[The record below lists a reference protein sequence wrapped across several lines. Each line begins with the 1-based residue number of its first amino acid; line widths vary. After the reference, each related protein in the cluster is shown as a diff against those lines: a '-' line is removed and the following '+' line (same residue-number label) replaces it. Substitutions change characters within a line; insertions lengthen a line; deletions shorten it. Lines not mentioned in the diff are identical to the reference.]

1 MKILSVRHAALP
13 ALLLPL
19 IAAAQAADEQTMVV
33 TAAPTTVSELDT
45 PAAVS
50 VVNGDEMRQA
60 APRVNLSE
68 SLGAVPGLQ
77 VQNRQNYAQDL
88 QLSIRGF
95 GSRSTYGVRG
105 LRIYVDGI
113 PATMPDGQGQTSNID
128 IGSVD
133 TIEVLRGP
141 FSALYGNSSGGVINV
156 TSQTGTQPPTVE
168 ASSYYGSFGT
178 WHYGMKATGAV
189 GDGSHAGDVDYTVST
204 NRFTTHG
211 YRDHSGAR
219 KNLANARLGV
229 RINDVSKLTLL
240 LNSVD
245 IKANDAGGLTADEW
259 RDNPRQSP
267 RGDQYNTR
275 KNTRQTQAG
284 LRYERQLSAQDDL
297 SVMMYAGERETTQF
311 QSIPRAPQLKPSH
324 AGGVIDLTRHYQGI
338 DTRLTHRGELL
349 VPVTL
354 TAGLDYENMSERR
367 KGYENFVMVNGAPQY
382 GEQGALRRNERNL
395 MWNVDPYLQTQWQLT
410 DKLSLDAGVRYS
422 SVWFD
427 SNDYY
432 ITPGNG
438 DDSGDA
444 SYHKWLPA
452 GSLKYA
458 LTDAWNVYLSAG
470 RGFETPTI
478 NELSYRSDNQSG
490 LNFGLKPSTN
500 DTVEIGSKTR
510 IGNGLFTAALF
521 QTNTDNEIVVDS
533 SSGGR
538 TSYKNAGKTRRQG
551 VELGLDQQFGESW
564 RLKAAWT
571 WLDATYRT
579 NVCDDASCNGNRI
592 PGIARNMGYA
602 SFGYQPE
609 QGWYAG
615 SDIRY
620 MSDIMANDENT
631 AKAPSWTVVGLT
643 TGYKWSYGRMD
654 MDLFGRIDNLFDR
667 EYVGSVIVNES
678 NGRYYEPA
686 PGRNYGIGMTPAW
699 RFKNRPPPPPMPLA
713 IGGRSAFPG
722 RLFHRQAD
730 TRQRPALDTPPP
742 S

>member
-1 MKILSVRHAALP
+1 MKILSVRHVALP

-259 RDNPRQSP
+259 RDDPRQSP

-551 VELGLDQQFGESW
+551 MELGLDQQFGESW

-686 PGRNYGIGMTPAW
+686 PGRNYGIGLNLAW
-699 RFKNRPPPPPMPLA
+699 RFE
-713 IGGRSAFPG
+713 
-722 RLFHRQAD
+722 
-730 TRQRPALDTPPP
+730 
-742 S
+742 

>member
-178 WHYGMKATGAV
+178 WQYGMKATGAV

-551 VELGLDQQFGESW
+551 MELGLDQQFGESW

-686 PGRNYGIGMTPAW
+686 PGRNYGIGLNLAW
-699 RFKNRPPPPPMPLA
+699 RFE
-713 IGGRSAFPG
+713 
-722 RLFHRQAD
+722 
-730 TRQRPALDTPPP
+730 
-742 S
+742 

>member
-19 IAAAQAADEQTMVV
+19 IAAAQTADEQTMVV

-141 FSALYGNSSGGVINV
+141 FSALYGNSSGGVINF

-410 DKLSLDAGVRYS
+410 DKLSLDVGVRYS

-510 IGNGLFTAALF
+510 LGNGLLTAALF

-551 VELGLDQQFGESW
+551 MELGLDQQFGESW

-579 NVCDDASCNGNRI
+579 NVCDEASCNGNRI

-654 MDLFGRIDNLFDR
+654 MDLFGRVDNLFDR

-686 PGRNYGIGMTPAW
+686 PGRNYGIGLNLAW
-699 RFKNRPPPPPMPLA
+699 RFE
-713 IGGRSAFPG
+713 
-722 RLFHRQAD
+722 
-730 TRQRPALDTPPP
+730 
-742 S
+742 

>member
-19 IAAAQAADEQTMVV
+19 IAAAQTADEQTMVV

-259 RDNPRQSP
+259 RDNPRLSP

-427 SNDYY
+427 SNDFY

-438 DDSGDA
+438 EDSGDA
-444 SYHKWLPA
+444 SHHKWLPA

-510 IGNGLFTAALF
+510 IGNGLLTAALF
-521 QTNTDNEIVVDS
+521 QTDTDNEIVVDS

-551 VELGLDQQFGESW
+551 MELGLDQQFGESW
-564 RLKAAWT
+564 RLTAAWT

-579 NVCDDASCNGNRI
+579 NVCGDASCNGNRI

-654 MDLFGRIDNLFDR
+654 MDLFGRVDNLFDR

-686 PGRNYGIGMTPAW
+686 PGRNYGIGLNLAW
-699 RFKNRPPPPPMPLA
+699 RFE
-713 IGGRSAFPG
+713 
-722 RLFHRQAD
+722 
-730 TRQRPALDTPPP
+730 
-742 S
+742 

>member
-1 MKILSVRHAALP
+1 MKILSVRLAALP

-410 DKLSLDAGVRYS
+410 EKLSLDAGVRYS

-551 VELGLDQQFGESW
+551 MELGLDQQFGESW

-686 PGRNYGIGMTPAW
+686 PGRNYGIGLNLAW
-699 RFKNRPPPPPMPLA
+699 RFE
-713 IGGRSAFPG
+713 
-722 RLFHRQAD
+722 
-730 TRQRPALDTPPP
+730 
-742 S
+742 

>member
-219 KNLANARLGV
+219 KNLANARLGA

-551 VELGLDQQFGESW
+551 MELGLDQQFGESW

-686 PGRNYGIGMTPAW
+686 PGRNYGIGLNLAW
-699 RFKNRPPPPPMPLA
+699 RFE
-713 IGGRSAFPG
+713 
-722 RLFHRQAD
+722 
-730 TRQRPALDTPPP
+730 
-742 S
+742 

>member
-510 IGNGLFTAALF
+510 IGNGLLTAALF
-521 QTNTDNEIVVDS
+521 QTDTDNEIVVDI

-551 VELGLDQQFGESW
+551 MELGLDQQFGESW

-579 NVCDDASCNGNRI
+579 NVCGDASCNGNRI

-654 MDLFGRIDNLFDR
+654 MDLFGRVDNLFDR

-686 PGRNYGIGMTPAW
+686 PGRNYGIGLNLAW
-699 RFKNRPPPPPMPLA
+699 RFE
-713 IGGRSAFPG
+713 
-722 RLFHRQAD
+722 
-730 TRQRPALDTPPP
+730 
-742 S
+742 

>member
-338 DTRLTHRGELL
+338 DTRLTHRGELM

-551 VELGLDQQFGESW
+551 MELGLDQQFGESW

-686 PGRNYGIGMTPAW
+686 PGRNYGIGLNLAW
-699 RFKNRPPPPPMPLA
+699 RFE
-713 IGGRSAFPG
+713 
-722 RLFHRQAD
+722 
-730 TRQRPALDTPPP
+730 
-742 S
+742 

>member
-19 IAAAQAADEQTMVV
+19 IAAAQTADEQTMVV

-284 LRYERQLSAQDDL
+284 LRFERQLSAQDDL

-510 IGNGLFTAALF
+510 LGNGLLTAALF

-551 VELGLDQQFGESW
+551 MELGLDQQFGESW

-654 MDLFGRIDNLFDR
+654 MDLFGRVDNLFDR

-686 PGRNYGIGMTPAW
+686 PGRNYGIGLNLAW
-699 RFKNRPPPPPMPLA
+699 RFE
-713 IGGRSAFPG
+713 
-722 RLFHRQAD
+722 
-730 TRQRPALDTPPP
+730 
-742 S
+742 

>member
-19 IAAAQAADEQTMVV
+19 IAAAQTADEQTMVV

-510 IGNGLFTAALF
+510 LGNGLLTAALF

-551 VELGLDQQFGESW
+551 MELGLDQQFGESW
-564 RLKAAWT
+564 RMKAAWT

-654 MDLFGRIDNLFDR
+654 MDLFGRVDNLFDR

-686 PGRNYGIGMTPAW
+686 PGRNYGIGLNLAW
-699 RFKNRPPPPPMPLA
+699 RFE
-713 IGGRSAFPG
+713 
-722 RLFHRQAD
+722 
-730 TRQRPALDTPPP
+730 
-742 S
+742 

>member
-1 MKILSVRHAALP
+1 MKILSVRAAALP

-19 IAAAQAADEQTMVV
+19 VSAGPTALAAEQTMVV
-33 TAAPTTVSELDT
+33 TAAPSAVSELDT

-95 GSRSTYGVRG
+95 GPRSTYGVRG

-128 IGSVD
+128 IGSLD
-133 TIEVLRGP
+133 SLEVLRGP
-141 FSALYGNSSGGVINV
+141 FSALYGNSSGGVINA
-156 TSQTGTQPPTVE
+156 TSQTGSQPPTIE

-189 GDGSHAGDVDYTVST
+189 GDGSHAGDVDYVVST

-211 YRDHSGAR
+211 FRDHSGAR
-219 KNLANARLGV
+219 KNLANAKLGV

-240 LNSVD
+240 FNSVD
-245 IKANDAGGLTADEW
+245 IKANDAGGLSYDEW
-259 RDNPRQSP
+259 QNNPRQSP
-267 RGDQYNTR
+267 RGDEYNTR
-275 KNTRQTQAG
+275 KTIKQTQAG
-284 LRYERQLSAQDDL
+284 LRYERQLSEQDDL
-297 SVMMYAGERETTQF
+297 SVMMYAGERETTQY
-311 QSIPRAPQLKPSH
+311 QSIPRAPQLKPTH

-338 DTRLTHRGELL
+338 DTRWTHRGELL
-349 VPVTL
+349 VPVTF
-354 TAGLDYENMSERR
+354 TTGLDYETMSERR
-367 KGYENFVMVNGAPQY
+367 KGYENFVMSNGAPQY
-382 GEQGALRRNERNL
+382 GEKGDLRRNERNL

-410 DKLSLDAGVRYS
+410 EKLSLDAGVRYS

-438 DDSGDA
+438 DDSGEA

-458 LTDAWNVYLSAG
+458 VTDAWNVYVSAG

-478 NELSYRSDNQSG
+478 NELSYRSGDQGG
-490 LNFGLKPSTN
+490 LNFGLQPSTN
-500 DTVEIGSKTR
+500 ETVEIGSKAR
-510 IGNGLFTAALF
+510 IGNGLLTAALF
-521 QTNTDNEIVVDS
+521 QTDTDNEIVVDT

-551 VELGLDQQFGESW
+551 MELGLDQQFGESW

-579 NVCDDASCNGNRI
+579 NVCDDTSCKGNRI

-609 QGWYAG
+609 KGWYAG

-654 MDLFGRIDNLFDR
+654 MDLFGRVDNLFDR
-667 EYVGSVIVNES
+667 SYAGSVIVNES

-686 PGRNYGIGMTPAW
+686 PGRNYGIGLNQAW
-699 RFKNRPPPPPMPLA
+699 RFE
-713 IGGRSAFPG
+713 
-722 RLFHRQAD
+722 
-730 TRQRPALDTPPP
+730 
-742 S
+742 

>member
-33 TAAPTTVSELDT
+33 TAAPTMVSELDT

-211 YRDHSGAR
+211 YRDHGGAR

-551 VELGLDQQFGESW
+551 MELGLDQQFGESW

-686 PGRNYGIGMTPAW
+686 PGRNYGIGLNLAW
-699 RFKNRPPPPPMPLA
+699 RFE
-713 IGGRSAFPG
+713 
-722 RLFHRQAD
+722 
-730 TRQRPALDTPPP
+730 
-742 S
+742 

>member
-551 VELGLDQQFGESW
+551 MELGLNQQFGESW

-686 PGRNYGIGMTPAW
+686 PGRNYGIGLNLAW
-699 RFKNRPPPPPMPLA
+699 RFE
-713 IGGRSAFPG
+713 
-722 RLFHRQAD
+722 
-730 TRQRPALDTPPP
+730 
-742 S
+742 

>member
-1 MKILSVRHAALP
+1 MRHAALP

-500 DTVEIGSKTR
+500 DTVEIGSKRR

-551 VELGLDQQFGESW
+551 MELGLDQQFGESW

-686 PGRNYGIGMTPAW
+686 PGRNYGIGLNLAW
-699 RFKNRPPPPPMPLA
+699 RFE
-713 IGGRSAFPG
+713 
-722 RLFHRQAD
+722 
-730 TRQRPALDTPPP
+730 
-742 S
+742 

>member
-77 VQNRQNYAQDL
+77 VQNRQNYAHDL

-551 VELGLDQQFGESW
+551 MELGLDQQFGESW

-686 PGRNYGIGMTPAW
+686 PGRNYGIGLNLAW
-699 RFKNRPPPPPMPLA
+699 RFE
-713 IGGRSAFPG
+713 
-722 RLFHRQAD
+722 
-730 TRQRPALDTPPP
+730 
-742 S
+742 

>member
-1 MKILSVRHAALP
+1 MKILSVRHVALL

-19 IAAAQAADEQTMVV
+19 IAAAQAVDEQTMVV

-551 VELGLDQQFGESW
+551 MELGLDQQFGESW

-686 PGRNYGIGMTPAW
+686 PGRNYGIGLNLAW
-699 RFKNRPPPPPMPLA
+699 RFE
-713 IGGRSAFPG
+713 
-722 RLFHRQAD
+722 
-730 TRQRPALDTPPP
+730 
-742 S
+742 

>member
-19 IAAAQAADEQTMVV
+19 IAAAEAADEQTMVV

-45 PAAVS
+45 AAAVS

-551 VELGLDQQFGESW
+551 MELGLDQQFGESW

-678 NGRYYEPA
+678 
-686 PGRNYGIGMTPAW
+686 
-699 RFKNRPPPPPMPLA
+699 
-713 IGGRSAFPG
+713 
-722 RLFHRQAD
+722 
-730 TRQRPALDTPPP
+730 
-742 S
+742 

>member
-438 DDSGDA
+438 DESGDA

-551 VELGLDQQFGESW
+551 MELGLDQQFGESW

-686 PGRNYGIGMTPAW
+686 PGRNYGIGLNLAW
-699 RFKNRPPPPPMPLA
+699 RFE
-713 IGGRSAFPG
+713 
-722 RLFHRQAD
+722 
-730 TRQRPALDTPPP
+730 
-742 S
+742 

>member
-538 TSYKNAGKTRRQG
+538 TSYKNAG
-551 VELGLDQQFGESW
+551 
-564 RLKAAWT
+564 
-571 WLDATYRT
+571 
-579 NVCDDASCNGNRI
+579 
-592 PGIARNMGYA
+592 
-602 SFGYQPE
+602 
-609 QGWYAG
+609 
-615 SDIRY
+615 
-620 MSDIMANDENT
+620 
-631 AKAPSWTVVGLT
+631 
-643 TGYKWSYGRMD
+643 
-654 MDLFGRIDNLFDR
+654 
-667 EYVGSVIVNES
+667 
-678 NGRYYEPA
+678 
-686 PGRNYGIGMTPAW
+686 
-699 RFKNRPPPPPMPLA
+699 
-713 IGGRSAFPG
+713 
-722 RLFHRQAD
+722 
-730 TRQRPALDTPPP
+730 
-742 S
+742 

>member
-19 IAAAQAADEQTMVV
+19 IAAAQTADEQTMVV

-324 AGGVIDLTRHYQGI
+324 AGGVIDLTRHYQGS

-510 IGNGLFTAALF
+510 LGNGLLTAALF

-551 VELGLDQQFGESW
+551 MELGLDQQFGESW

-654 MDLFGRIDNLFDR
+654 MDLFGRVDNLFDR

-686 PGRNYGIGMTPAW
+686 PGRNYGIGLNLAW
-699 RFKNRPPPPPMPLA
+699 RFE
-713 IGGRSAFPG
+713 
-722 RLFHRQAD
+722 
-730 TRQRPALDTPPP
+730 
-742 S
+742 

>member
-88 QLSIRGF
+88 LLSIRGF

-551 VELGLDQQFGESW
+551 MELGLDQQFGESW

-686 PGRNYGIGMTPAW
+686 PGRNYGIGLNLAW
-699 RFKNRPPPPPMPLA
+699 RFE
-713 IGGRSAFPG
+713 
-722 RLFHRQAD
+722 
-730 TRQRPALDTPPP
+730 
-742 S
+742 

>member
-19 IAAAQAADEQTMVV
+19 IAAAKAADEQTMVV

-551 VELGLDQQFGESW
+551 MELGLDQQFGESW

-686 PGRNYGIGMTPAW
+686 PGRNYGIGLNLAW
-699 RFKNRPPPPPMPLA
+699 RFE
-713 IGGRSAFPG
+713 
-722 RLFHRQAD
+722 
-730 TRQRPALDTPPP
+730 
-742 S
+742 

>member
-19 IAAAQAADEQTMVV
+19 NAAAQAADEQTMVV

-551 VELGLDQQFGESW
+551 MELGLDQQFGESW

-686 PGRNYGIGMTPAW
+686 PGRNYGIGLNLAW
-699 RFKNRPPPPPMPLA
+699 RFE
-713 IGGRSAFPG
+713 
-722 RLFHRQAD
+722 
-730 TRQRPALDTPPP
+730 
-742 S
+742 

>member
-551 VELGLDQQFGESW
+551 MELGLDQQFGESW

-654 MDLFGRIDNLFDR
+654 MDLF
-667 EYVGSVIVNES
+667 
-678 NGRYYEPA
+678 
-686 PGRNYGIGMTPAW
+686 
-699 RFKNRPPPPPMPLA
+699 
-713 IGGRSAFPG
+713 
-722 RLFHRQAD
+722 
-730 TRQRPALDTPPP
+730 
-742 S
+742 

>member
-45 PAAVS
+45 PTAVS

-551 VELGLDQQFGESW
+551 MELGLDQQFGESW

-686 PGRNYGIGMTPAW
+686 PGRNYGIGLNLAW
-699 RFKNRPPPPPMPLA
+699 RFE
-713 IGGRSAFPG
+713 
-722 RLFHRQAD
+722 
-730 TRQRPALDTPPP
+730 
-742 S
+742 

>member
-1 MKILSVRHAALP
+1 MRHAALP

-133 TIEVLRGP
+133 TLEVLRGP

-168 ASSYYGSFGT
+168 ASSYYGSFGA

-275 KNTRQTQAG
+275 KDTRQTQAG

-297 SVMMYAGERETTQF
+297 SVMMYAGERETTQY

-478 NELSYRSDNQSG
+478 NELSYRADNQSG

-510 IGNGLFTAALF
+510 IGNGLLTAALF
-521 QTNTDNEIVVDS
+521 QTDTDNEIVVDS

-551 VELGLDQQFGESW
+551 MELGLDQQFGESW

-579 NVCDDASCNGNRI
+579 NVCGDASCNGNRI

-654 MDLFGRIDNLFDR
+654 MDLFGRVDNLFDR

-686 PGRNYGIGMTPAW
+686 PGRNYGIGLNLAW
-699 RFKNRPPPPPMPLA
+699 RFE
-713 IGGRSAFPG
+713 
-722 RLFHRQAD
+722 
-730 TRQRPALDTPPP
+730 
-742 S
+742 

>member
-33 TAAPTTVSELDT
+33 TAAPTSVSELDT

-354 TAGLDYENMSERR
+354 TVGLDYENMSERR

-510 IGNGLFTAALF
+510 IGNGLLTAALF
-521 QTNTDNEIVVDS
+521 QTDTDNEIVVDS

-551 VELGLDQQFGESW
+551 MELGLDQQFGESW

-579 NVCDDASCNGNRI
+579 NVCGDASCNGNRI

-654 MDLFGRIDNLFDR
+654 MDLFGRVDNLFDR

-686 PGRNYGIGMTPAW
+686 PGRNYGIGLNLAW
-699 RFKNRPPPPPMPLA
+699 RFE
-713 IGGRSAFPG
+713 
-722 RLFHRQAD
+722 
-730 TRQRPALDTPPP
+730 
-742 S
+742 

>member
-1 MKILSVRHAALP
+1 
-13 ALLLPL
+13 
-19 IAAAQAADEQTMVV
+19 
-33 TAAPTTVSELDT
+33 VSELDT

-551 VELGLDQQFGESW
+551 MELGLDQQFGESW

-686 PGRNYGIGMTPAW
+686 PGRNYGIGLNLAW
-699 RFKNRPPPPPMPLA
+699 RFE
-713 IGGRSAFPG
+713 
-722 RLFHRQAD
+722 
-730 TRQRPALDTPPP
+730 
-742 S
+742 

>member
-1 MKILSVRHAALP
+1 MRHVALP

-444 SYHKWLPA
+444 SYYKWLPA

-551 VELGLDQQFGESW
+551 MELGLDQQFGESW

-686 PGRNYGIGMTPAW
+686 PGRNYGIGLNLAW
-699 RFKNRPPPPPMPLA
+699 RFE
-713 IGGRSAFPG
+713 
-722 RLFHRQAD
+722 
-730 TRQRPALDTPPP
+730 
-742 S
+742 

>member
-551 VELGLDQQFGESW
+551 MELGLDQRFGESW

-686 PGRNYGIGMTPAW
+686 PGRNYGIGLNLAW
-699 RFKNRPPPPPMPLA
+699 RFE
-713 IGGRSAFPG
+713 
-722 RLFHRQAD
+722 
-730 TRQRPALDTPPP
+730 
-742 S
+742 

>member
-1 MKILSVRHAALP
+1 MKIIAMRTVALP

-19 IAAAQAADEQTMVV
+19 VANVHASTNDEQTMVV
-33 TAAPTTVSELDT
+33 TATPTAISELDT

-50 VVNGDEMRQA
+50 VVNGDDMLQA
-60 APRVNLSE
+60 APRINLSE

-105 LRIYVDGI
+105 LRLYVDGI

-128 IGSVD
+128 IGSID
-133 TIEVLRGP
+133 SLEVLRGP

-156 TSQTGTQPPTVE
+156 NTQTGSQPPTIE

-178 WHYGMKATGAV
+178 WHYGLKATGAV
-189 GDGSHAGDVDYTVST
+189 GDGTQAGDVDYTVST

-211 YRDHSGAR
+211 SRDHSGAR
-219 KNLANARLGV
+219 KNLANAKLGV

-240 LNSVD
+240 FNSVD
-245 IKANDAGGLTADEW
+245 IKANDPGGLTYDEW
-259 RDNPRQSP
+259 RNNPRQSP

-275 KNTRQTQAG
+275 KTVKQTQAG
-284 LRYERQLSAQDDL
+284 LRYERQLSQQDDL
-297 SVMMYAGERETTQF
+297 SVMMYAGERETTQY
-311 QSIPRAPQLKPSH
+311 QSIPMAPQLKPSH
-324 AGGVIDLTRHYQGI
+324 SGGVIDLTRHYQGI
-338 DTRLTHRGELL
+338 DTRWTHRGELL
-349 VPVTL
+349 VPVTF
-354 TAGLDYENMSERR
+354 TTGLDYENMSERR
-367 KGYENFVMVNGAPQY
+367 KGYENYVLVNGAPQY
-382 GEQGALRRNERNL
+382 GEQGNLRRNERNL
-395 MWNVDPYLQTQWQLT
+395 MWNLDPYLQTQWQLT
-410 DKLSLDAGVRYS
+410 DKLTFDAGVRYS

-427 SNDYY
+427 SNDHYV
-432 ITPGNG
+432 TEDNP
-438 DDSGDA
+438 DSSDST

-458 LTDAWNVYLSAG
+458 VTEAWNVYLSAG

-478 NELSYRSDNQSG
+478 TELSYRSKNIAG
-490 LNFGLKPSTN
+490 LNLGLKPATN
-500 DTVEIGSKTR
+500 DTVEIGSKLR
-510 IGNGLFTAALF
+510 VANGLLTAALF
-521 QTNTDNEIVVDS
+521 QTDTDNEIVADDS
-533 SSGGR
+533 AGGR

-551 VELGLDQQFGESW
+551 MELGLDQQFGDSW
-564 RLKAAWT
+564 KLKVAWT

-579 NVCDDASCNGNRI
+579 NVCDSSDCNGNRI

-620 MSDIMANDENT
+620 MGDIMANDANT

-643 TGYKWSYGRMD
+643 TGYKWSYGKMD
-654 MDLFGRIDNLFDR
+654 MDLFGRVDNLFDR
-667 EYVGSVIVNES
+667 TYVGSVIVNES

-686 PGRNYGIGMTPAW
+686 PGRNFGIGMNLAW
-699 RFKNRPPPPPMPLA
+699 RFE
-713 IGGRSAFPG
+713 
-722 RLFHRQAD
+722 
-730 TRQRPALDTPPP
+730 
-742 S
+742 

>member
-33 TAAPTTVSELDT
+33 SAAPTTVSELDT

-259 RDNPRQSP
+259 RNNPRQSP

-551 VELGLDQQFGESW
+551 MELGLDQQFGESW

-686 PGRNYGIGMTPAW
+686 PGRNYGIGLNLAW
-699 RFKNRPPPPPMPLA
+699 RFE
-713 IGGRSAFPG
+713 
-722 RLFHRQAD
+722 
-730 TRQRPALDTPPP
+730 
-742 S
+742 

>member
-178 WHYGMKATGAV
+178 WHYGMKATGTV

-219 KNLANARLGV
+219 KNLANAWLGV

-551 VELGLDQQFGESW
+551 MELGLDQQFGESW

-686 PGRNYGIGMTPAW
+686 PGRNYGIGLNLAW
-699 RFKNRPPPPPMPLA
+699 RFE
-713 IGGRSAFPG
+713 
-722 RLFHRQAD
+722 
-730 TRQRPALDTPPP
+730 
-742 S
+742 

>member
-1 MKILSVRHAALP
+1 MRHAALP

-259 RDNPRQSP
+259 RDNPSQSP

-551 VELGLDQQFGESW
+551 MELGLDQQFGESW

-686 PGRNYGIGMTPAW
+686 PGRNYGIGLNLAW
-699 RFKNRPPPPPMPLA
+699 RFE
-713 IGGRSAFPG
+713 
-722 RLFHRQAD
+722 
-730 TRQRPALDTPPP
+730 
-742 S
+742 

>member
-367 KGYENFVMVNGAPQY
+367 KGYENFVMVNDAPQY

-551 VELGLDQQFGESW
+551 MELGLDQQFGESW

-686 PGRNYGIGMTPAW
+686 PGRNYGIGLNLAW
-699 RFKNRPPPPPMPLA
+699 RFE
-713 IGGRSAFPG
+713 
-722 RLFHRQAD
+722 
-730 TRQRPALDTPPP
+730 
-742 S
+742 

>member
-1 MKILSVRHAALP
+1 MRHAALP

-33 TAAPTTVSELDT
+33 TAAPITVSELDT

-551 VELGLDQQFGESW
+551 MELGLDQQFGESW

-686 PGRNYGIGMTPAW
+686 PGRNYGIGLNLAW
-699 RFKNRPPPPPMPLA
+699 RFE
-713 IGGRSAFPG
+713 
-722 RLFHRQAD
+722 
-730 TRQRPALDTPPP
+730 
-742 S
+742 

>member
-1 MKILSVRHAALP
+1 MKIIAMRTVALP

-19 IAAAQAADEQTMVV
+19 VANVHASTNDEQTMVV
-33 TAAPTTVSELDT
+33 TATPTAVSELDT

-50 VVNGDEMRQA
+50 VVNGDDMRQA
-60 APRVNLSE
+60 APRINLSE

-105 LRIYVDGI
+105 LRLYVDGI

-128 IGSVD
+128 IGSID
-133 TIEVLRGP
+133 SLEVLRGP

-156 TSQTGTQPPTVE
+156 NTQTGSQPPTIE

-178 WHYGMKATGAV
+178 WHYGLKATGAV
-189 GDGSHAGDVDYTVST
+189 GDGTQAGDVDYTVST

-211 YRDHSGAR
+211 SRDHSGAR
-219 KNLANARLGV
+219 KNLANAKLGV

-240 LNSVD
+240 FNSVD
-245 IKANDAGGLTADEW
+245 IKANDPGGLSYEEW
-259 RDNPRQSP
+259 QNNPRQSP

-275 KNTRQTQAG
+275 KTVKQTQAG
-284 LRYERQLSAQDDL
+284 LRYERQLSQQDDL
-297 SVMMYAGERETTQF
+297 SVMMYAGERETTQY
-311 QSIPRAPQLKPSH
+311 QSIPMAPQLKPSH
-324 AGGVIDLTRHYQGI
+324 SGGVIDLTRHYQGI
-338 DTRLTHRGELL
+338 DTRWTHRGELL
-349 VPVTL
+349 VPVTF
-354 TAGLDYENMSERR
+354 TTGLDYENMSERR
-367 KGYENFVMVNGAPQY
+367 KGYENYVLVNGAPQY
-382 GEQGALRRNERNL
+382 GEQGNLRRNERNL
-395 MWNVDPYLQTQWQLT
+395 MWNLDPYLQTQWQLT
-410 DKLSLDAGVRYS
+410 DRLTFDAGIRYS

-432 ITPGNG
+432 VTPGNS

-458 LTDAWNVYLSAG
+458 VTDAWNIYLSAG

-478 NELSYRSDNQSG
+478 NELSYRSGNQSG
-490 LNFGLKPSTN
+490 LNFDLKPSTN
-500 DTVEIGSKTR
+500 ETVEIGSKTR

-521 QTNTDNEIVVDS
+521 QTDTDNEIVVDS

-551 VELGLDQQFGESW
+551 MELGLDQQFGDSW
-564 RLKAAWT
+564 KLKAAWT

-579 NVCDDASCNGNRI
+579 NVCGSSDCNGNRI

-620 MSDIMANDENT
+620 MGDIMANDANT

-643 TGYKWSYGRMD
+643 TGYKWSYGKMD
-654 MDLFGRIDNLFDR
+654 MDLFGRVDNLFDR
-667 EYVGSVIVNES
+667 NYVGSVIVNES

-686 PGRNYGIGMTPAW
+686 PGRSFGIGMNLAW
-699 RFKNRPPPPPMPLA
+699 RFE
-713 IGGRSAFPG
+713 
-722 RLFHRQAD
+722 
-730 TRQRPALDTPPP
+730 
-742 S
+742 

>member
-267 RGDQYNTR
+267 HGDQYNTR
-275 KNTRQTQAG
+275 KNSRQTQAG

-551 VELGLDQQFGESW
+551 MELGLDQQFGESW

-686 PGRNYGIGMTPAW
+686 PGRNYGIGLNLAW
-699 RFKNRPPPPPMPLA
+699 RFE
-713 IGGRSAFPG
+713 
-722 RLFHRQAD
+722 
-730 TRQRPALDTPPP
+730 
-742 S
+742 